1 MSESEATL
9 MGFPEETTAKKPAA
23 TKKNKKT
30 KFYSNAVKK
39 DSPIQYTA
47 VSCAKP
53 LLYENDEGSISA
65 WDAGGTCMELHRPIK
80 KLVADGKEID
90 PSHPQALM
98 SYNSARSVIIE
109 L

>member
-1 MSESEATL
+1 MSETEATL
-9 MGFPEETTAKKPAA
+9 MGFPEETTAKKPVP
-23 TKKNKKT
+23 TKKGKKNK
-30 KFYSNAVKK
+30 FYSSAVKK
-39 DSPIQYTA
+39 DTPTQYTA

-65 WDAGGTCMELHRPIK
+65 WNAGGTCMELHRPIK
-80 KLVADGKEID
+80 KLIADGTEID